1 MNLTIQPKLTNSYYS
16 QNNNIRKN
24 KETNPFEEPLYLQK
38 QAPSP
43 AFKGMYDNFV
53 EGIAKHYYGGLMKS
67 NVMKWIGKKT
77 ENMNMVNFCS
87 ALNSFIISTM
97 YVFMTLG
104 NEKLDPER
112 RNTLAINDGMTY
124 VGSTI
129 LAYAIDNKLAKKWN
143 EVTHKYAAT
152 QLGTT
157 PEELQRLIDESNSK
171 LYYQQLQVEAIQ
183 NANQSL
189 PQDAKIPMKKDIDA
203 LIKNAD
209 TTLDEKVKTAFKDEV
224 NNAINK
230 ANITLPK
237 DKQIGTLGD
246 DIAKIVDKSYE
257 LLNAPEGTQT
267 LQDDISNAIKKIN
280 ESLPEGKKIPLKEDI
295 KKAIENANKIL
306 PEDKKVPLIE
316 DIRTILSKANN
327 LLPKSNKIKAEKVI
341 ANAEDYARDVIKNR
355 ELNFKIKGMGIVKS
369 LFIFG
374 MIYRY
379 VVPVLIMK
387 PANKLGAKYN
397 KRHAEKIEEQN
408 KRIAQLKEFEEK
420 EAKIKELEAKYQQ
433 LELKNYANAS

>member
-1 MNLTIQPKLTNSYYS
+1 MNLNIQPKLTNTYYS
-16 QNNNIRKN
+16 KNNNIRKN

-43 AFKGMYDNFV
+43 AFKGVYDNFV
-53 EGIAKHYYGGLMKS
+53 EGITKHYYGGLMKS
-67 NVMKWIGKKT
+67 NVIKWIGKKT

-97 YVFMTLG
+97 YVLMTLG
-104 NEKLDPER
+104 NDKLDPER

-129 LAYAIDNKLAKKWN
+129 LAYAIDNKLAKKWSK
-143 EVTHKYAAT
+143 VTHNYAAN

-157 PEELQRLIDESNSK
+157 PEELQRLIDESNRN
-171 LYYQQLQVEAIQ
+171 LYYQQLQAEAMKI
-183 NANQSL
+183 ANEHL
-189 PQDAKIPMKKDIDA
+189 PQEAKIPMKKDIDA

-209 TTLDEKVKTAFKDEV
+209 TTLDEKVKLSLKDEV
-224 NNAINK
+224 NSAINK
-230 ANITLPK
+230 ANLTLPK
-237 DKQIGTLGD
+237 DKQIGELGD
-246 DIAKIVDKSYE
+246 DMTKIVDKSFE
-257 LLNAPEGTQT
+257 LLSAPEGTQT
-267 LQDDISNAIKKIN
+267 LQDDISAAIKKVN
-280 ESLPEGKKIPLKEDI
+280 ASLPEGKKIPLQEDI

-306 PEDKKVPLIE
+306 PEDKKIPLID
-316 DIRTILSKANN
+316 DIKTILNKANN
-327 LLPKSNKIKAEKVI
+327 LLPTSNKIKAEKVI
-341 ANAEDYARDVIKNR
+341 ANAEDYVRDVIKNR

-369 LFIFG
+369 LFVFG

-387 PANKLGAKYN
+387 PANKIGAKYN

-408 KRIAQLKEFEEK
+408 KKIALLKEFEAK
-420 EAKIKELEAKYQQ
+420 EAKMKELEAKYKQ
-433 LELKNYANAS
+433 LELNNYANAS